1 MKRTILFA
9 VAVAAF
15 AITAAVADPKPAD
28 TKPGDTRPMA
38 TQQPD
43 SKTTGTVTA
52 GGQSIS
58 YDAVAGTITVH
69 PKDYDDAATKDDT
82 DNPTAVASMFY
93 TAYFKHGADAAK
105 RPIMFLFNGGPGSS
119 TVWLHMGAFGPRR
132 VVTSDDTHTPAAPY
146 QLVDNAQ
153 SLLDAADL
161 VFIDAPGAGFSR
173 IWGKDAEKSFYGIDQ
188 DGTAFA
194 NFIVSFLG
202 KYNRWNS
209 PKYIMGESFGTMRAA
224 VLANMLQNDKGVDL
238 NGVVLLSQVFDWD
251 IYPDDPDA
259 APGLDTEY
267 ELALPSYAATAW
279 YHHKLPGQPKA
290 LRPLLLEVERFAMND
305 YARAL
310 SKGYSLDDKTRN
322 AIAQKLHQYTGLSVA
337 YILKSD
343 LRVAYGPFQ
352 HELLGNDGLVT
363 GSLDTRFAG
372 FALDPLAKTVGYDPQ
387 GADISSAYISLWNQY
402 VRDTLHYGAGV
413 DYKPD
418 APGAFAHWDWSHTPP
433 GADGPIH
440 SLPNVMPDMANAMKQ
455 NPDLKVMLNGGYF
468 DVVTPY
474 YEGWY
479 EMHQLP
485 IPDSLQKN
493 IQYHYYESGHMVYAH
508 QQSLKELHDTVAEF
522 IRSTSNVP

>member
-1 MKRTILFA
+1 MKRSVLFA
-9 VAVAAF
+9 AALAAL
-15 AITAAVADPKPAD
+15 AIAPAGADPS
-28 TKPGDTRPMA
+28 GDAKLQA

-43 SKTTGTVTA
+43 AKTSGTVTA
-52 GGQSIS
+52 GGQTVS
-58 YDAVAGTITVH
+58 YDAVAGTIVVH

-82 DNPTAVASMFY
+82 DNPSAVASMFY
-93 TAYFKHGADAAK
+93 TAYFKHGADAAR

-132 VVTSDDTHTPAAPY
+132 VVTSDNTHTPAAPY
-146 QLVDNAQ
+146 TVVDNAE
-153 SLLDAADL
+153 SLLDVADL

-188 DGTAFA
+188 DGAAFA

-224 VLANMLQNDKGVDL
+224 VLADLLENDKAIDV

-259 APGLDTEY
+259 APGLDLEY

-279 YHHKLPGQPKA
+279 YHHKLPGKPRD
-290 LRPLLLEVERFAMND
+290 LRPLLLEVERFAMGD

-310 SKGYSLDDKTRN
+310 AKGYSLDDRTRN
-322 AIAQKLHQYTGLSVA
+322 AIAQKLRQYTGLSVA

-352 HELLGNDGLVT
+352 HELLGNYGLIT
-363 GSLDTRFAG
+363 GSLDTRYTG
-372 FALDPLAKTVGYDPQ
+372 FALDPLAKTVDYDAQ
-387 GADISSAYISLWNQY
+387 GADISSAYISAWNGY

-413 DYKPD
+413 QYKPD
-418 APGAFAHWDWSHTPP
+418 APGAFEKWDWSHTPP

-455 NPDLKVMLNGGYF
+455 NPGLKVMLNGGYF

-479 EMHQLP
+479 EMHHLQ
-485 IPDSLQKN
+485 IPKKLGAN
-493 IQYHYYESGHMVYAH
+493 IEYHYYESGHMVYAH
-508 QQSLKELHDTVAEF
+508 EPSLVQLHDNIAAFVKK
-522 IRSTSNVP
+522 TSGGAD